1 MTSASRVAPDRVR
14 RRAGWPVLYGVGVLA
29 AVTAAALSA
38 LSVAESLTATGLPDP
53 GPVTNYG
60 LPAVR
65 AAGEIAA
72 VTAVGSFLF
81 AAFLVPPQKNGCGL
95 CRHLSIVMSLRQE
108 AFKAFRG
115 RSW

>member
-53 GPVTNYG
+53 GPVTIYG

-72 VTAVGSFLF
+72 AGPSASDSVNS
-81 AAFLVPPQKNGCGL
+81 
-95 CRHLSIVMSLRQE
+95 S
-108 AFKAFRG
+108 
-115 RSW
+115 